1 MESEKSDPRRGGQ
14 PEPARHAGGTGRP
27 RPSADRGARDIGSVT
42 WVVLVSGHM
51 VDAAD
56 RPTPRF
62 PPSRVPWVTDR
73 VRETFDNWRVGPG
86 TTVISGGARGADIIG
101 AEEGYSRGA
110 HVMLCLAL
118 PADEFRRRSVDLPGT
133 DWGSRFRRLLSVAEV
148 RELTAVATVAD
159 GDEVFARTN
168 EWMVDLALQMD
179 TQPHAII
186 VWDGMV
192 GDGPGGTSDLIQ
204 LLGYRIDGPRIRVID
219 PTPTSR

>member
-1 MESEKSDPRRGGQ
+1 MEAQSGRQVGVASNSDETDKTHVLVEEARQEGRRHMESEKSDPRRGGQ

-27 RPSADRGARDIGSVT
+27 RPS
-42 WVVLVSGHM
+42 
-51 VDAAD
+51 AD

-159 GDEVFARTN
+159 G
-168 EWMVDLALQMD
+168 
-179 TQPHAII
+179 
-186 VWDGMV
+186 
-192 GDGPGGTSDLIQ
+192 
-204 LLGYRIDGPRIRVID
+204 
-219 PTPTSR
+219 